1 MDIIVVGVTSNR
13 LRKHMLRQPNI
24 FLEQAIRLGQSPE
37 KTQKH
42 VNVLKQDAEISKI
55 NRTYISQ
62 IFPLCI

>member
-1 MDIIVVGVTSNR
+1 
-13 LRKHMLRQPNI
+13 MLRQPNI
-24 FLEQAIRLGQSPE
+24 FLEQAIRLGQPPE